1 MATSE
6 ENMEA
11 VRSILENYD
20 LPVNAIVGILA
31 NIAIETGGTFD
42 WQQSSDI
49 AHGLFQFDK
58 PKKGKYKDY
67 IKYLEEE
74 KLQDSAESQIIYMM
88 ETIKT
93 GREIG
98 KGNAKKLRKIFETG
112 SIEDITIAFSEI
124 WERPSIPH
132 NDRRVKWA
140 KENAKHIIEVT
151 DESEVGAAAMLEEEA
166 EPIKEAEKAIYE
178 PKGLAGAAAVSEVP
192 ELAKETKAGVDTV
205 LLEEAAEP
213 EEDLDIRDPF
223 SKPIISGAAAVPL
236 EGEQV
241 REKIKYLVEVIQEY
255 IPQGLGGAA
264 AIDELDALRNPFQ
277 ALEWLQDKI
286 DNAVE
291 ELDIDKDDLYK
302 TIRDIDIEEELRKL
316 NVEGLETLE
325 PEELERLEVDDEIKE
340 ILFQP
345 DEDEVEEVLFHPD
358 DKFFNDEEGIYD
370 DQDFMHP
377 SYFTEEEKDKYLDI
391 TRTDDDGMYHDV
403 KWWKE
408 KEEKEQA
415 GKIDIRNDVEKEI
428 KMYLD
433 MLDEGIYGGEG
444 HRVPYR
450 AEERIRKTKD
460 KKGHKVPYTAEDAI

>member
-1 MATSE
+1 MQVKPSTAHSLMAGGKK
-6 ENMEA
+6 
-11 VRSILENYD
+11 
-20 LPVNAIVGILA
+20 AIVG
-31 NIAIETGGTFD
+31 
-42 WQQSSDI
+42 
-49 AHGLFQFDK
+49 
-58 PKKGKYKDY
+58 KKALG
-67 IKYLEEE
+67 YL
-74 KLQDSAESQIIYMM
+74 
-88 ETIKT
+88 
-93 GREIG
+93 RE
-98 KGNAKKLRKIFETG
+98 L
-112 SIEDITIAFSEI
+112 
-124 WERPSIPH
+124 
-132 NDRRVKWA
+132 A
-140 KENAKHIIEVT
+140 KETKA
-151 DESEVGAAAMLEEEA
+151 GAAAMLEEEA

-316 NVEGLETLE
+316 NGEELETLE

-460 KKGHKVPYTAEDAI
+460 KKGHKVPYKAEDAI